1 MYETCTVVSHATV
14 DRSPRAQAYMLRR
27 SALYYSPLACC
38 SCRAAGLLGAIA
50 TLRAALDDSLLVGGS
65 VLLLHRPLVLQ
76 IYLRL
81 RLLGD
86 AEDRQVA
93 PL

>member
-1 MYETCTVVSHATV
+1 MYETCTVVSHATQV
-14 DRSPRAQAYMLRR
+14 PGPRLICSGDPHSTTLLSPAA
-27 SALYYSPLACC
+27 
-38 SCRAAGLLGAIA
+38 AAGLLGAIA